1 MAATPGAGPASFI
14 PPLNLSSGPAVSE
27 AVSGGTRSGF
37 GAFSFKPDPRPGI
50 ISQALPLVAIAGVA
64 WLLMRR

>member
-1 MAATPGAGPASFI
+1 MAATPGAGPGSFI

-27 AVSGGTRSGF
+27 AVSGGTKSSF

>member
-27 AVSGGTRSGF
+27 AVSGGTTSSF

-50 ISQALPLVAIAGVA
+50 VSQALPLVAIAGVV

>member
-1 MAATPGAGPASFI
+1 MATVPI
-14 PPLNLSSGPAVSE
+14 PDLNLSSGPAVSE
-27 AVSGGTRSGF
+27 AVSGGTTSRF

-50 ISQALPLVAIAGVA
+50 ISQALPLIAIAGVA

>member
-27 AVSGGTRSGF
+27 AVSGGTTSSF
-37 GAFSFKPDPRPGI
+37 GAFSYKPDPRPGI
-50 ISQALPLVAIAGVA
+50 ISQALPLVAIAGVV

>member
-27 AVSGGTRSGF
+27 AVSGGTTSSF

-50 ISQALPLVAIAGVA
+50 ISQALPLVAIAGVV